1 MGGRSRSVLDVTEH
15 RQPHALACGPFTC
28 VAIYM
33 QHVLG
38 ERVAHDSFTP
48 RIERLRCDVISVKMG
63 FCALAALAVCR
74 VDNMISICGK
84 KRGPP
89 NIHYREIEGEP
100 PSIQLSR
107 DSR

>member
-15 RQPHALACGPFTC
+15 RQPHALAGGPFTC
-28 VAIYM
+28 VAIYTK
-33 QHVLG
+33 HVLG